1 MLNPQNRFRLES
13 SLFLILG
20 CLFVALAH
28 HNNWLIALDRV
39 VYDFTIA
46 NTSAPMQD
54 DLVIVAIDDHS
65 LHELGPWPWPR
76 DLQAELLRRISNYDP
91 KLIAVDIVYAGETEH
106 DAALV
111 SAVESINTFAAP
123 IIIDTTLQGG
133 QHIEVLP
140 FPELAEQVD
149 ILGHVQIEF
158 DDDAIVRGTHLY
170 QGVGQPVW
178 SHLMI
183 GVVEALGYN
192 TTQPCTNGN
201 SPNRNSSPLFI
212 SKCNYVR
219 IPFAG
224 PPSTYPQVSA
234 HLLLQPDSDNQL
246 LKQAL
251 ENKIVLVGAMAF
263 GVGDWITSPLGDE
276 VTPLSGV
283 EFNANLLSAIT
294 HGTTIKSAPT
304 WINLS
309 LACLLIA
316 LLCLALPRLRPRQS
330 ILTIVVIVLLPI
342 ALTALLLNLFWIH
355 LPLASVT
362 VAALVI
368 YPLWSWRRHEVAWTF
383 IESELDRI
391 DHEGQRLTGFSTQS
405 ISIKSIAKLLDANVS
420 GQAGS
425 LIVQREKPLSA
436 IEEAFLNSA
445 VQEPNPDASEDA
457 LPGERLAAQIGRLQK
472 RARIVREGREIGL
485 SALDHMSS
493 GALIVSATGQIV
505 FTNDEAER
513 LLSIKEH
520 AEVLESLDSVQPP
533 LGQNWLEIW
542 RTVVLR
548 HESVIFESSARNT
561 PVFVTARPLL
571 DPESDPEVLFAPYW
585 VLTISDLTE
594 IRHAQAQREEA
605 LAFLSHDL
613 RSPLSSVLALIEQHG
628 GQDSDGILERVKSY
642 TQKGL
647 SASDQFLQLS
657 RLQLHSEIEFYLI
670 ELDQICQNAADQMFF
685 LAKEKNISI
694 QIDQP
699 LEELWVQANGELL
712 ERALVNLLSNAVKY
726 SPEHTEI
733 SVSFEANDEWA
744 ITRVSDQ
751 GFGIPSDELPHIFE
765 PYFRS
770 RAQELVQNRGAGLG
784 LRFVKTVIDRHAGNI
799 SVRSTVGQGTT
810 FELVLRREDQD
821 SMTATT

>member
-20 CLFVALAH
+20 CLFVGLAH
-28 HNNWLIALDRV
+28 YNNWLIALDRV
-39 VYDFTIA
+39 VYDLTIA
-46 NTSAPMQD
+46 NTPAPMQD

-65 LHELGPWPWPR
+65 LHELGPWPWTR
-76 DLQAELLRRISNYDP
+76 ELQADLLSHINSYKP
-91 KLIAVDIVYAGETEH
+91 KLVAVDIVYAGET
-106 DAALV
+106 AADQSLV
-111 SAVESINTFAAP
+111 SAIKNIDTFAAP
-123 IIIDTTLQGG
+123 IIIDTTVQGG

-140 FPELAEQVD
+140 FSDLAETAD

-158 DDDAIVRGTHLY
+158 DDDAIVRGTYLY

-178 SHLMI
+178 PHLMV
-183 GVVEALGYN
+183 GVSEALGYN
-192 TTQPCTNGN
+192 SSQPCSNTQ
-201 SPNRNSSPLFI
+201 SSPLFV

-224 PPSTYPQVSA
+224 PPSTYPQISA
-234 HLLLQPDSDNQL
+234 NLLLQSQPDDAL

-263 GVGDWITSPLGDE
+263 GVGDWITSPLGDD

-294 HGTTIKSAPT
+294 HGSTIKSVPDWMNAT
-304 WINLS
+304 
-309 LACLLIA
+309 LACLLVA
-316 LLCLALPRLRPRQS
+316 LLCLALPRLRPKQG
-330 ILTIVVIVLLPI
+330 IITIVVTVLFPV
-342 ALTALLLNLFWIH
+342 ALTATLLSLFWIH

-362 VAALVI
+362 VASLVI

-391 DHEGQRLTGFSTQS
+391 DNEGQRLTWFSSQPNSTDP
-405 ISIKSIAKLLDANVS
+405 IAKLLDANVS

-436 IEEAFLNSA
+436 TEEAFLNHATRAPISEA
-445 VQEPNPDASEDA
+445 QEDA

-472 RARIVREGREIGL
+472 RAQIVREGREIGL

-505 FTNDEAER
+505 FTNDEAAR
-513 LLSIKEH
+513 LLSIERPM
-520 AEVLESLDSVQPP
+520 ELLECLDGVQPP

-542 RTVVLR
+542 RTVVLQ
-548 HESVIFESSARNT
+548 HESVIFESSAQNT
-561 PVFVTARPLL
+561 PVFVTARPL
-571 DPESDPEVLFAPYW
+571 SDPETLFAPYW

-613 RSPLSSVLALIEQHG
+613 RSPLSSVLALLEQYG
-628 GQDSDGILERVKSY
+628 GQDHDGVLERVKSY

-657 RLQLHSEIEFYLI
+657 RLQLHSEIEFYPI

-685 LAKEKNISI
+685 LAKEKNIAI
-694 QIDQP
+694 RIDEP
-699 LEELWVQANGELL
+699 LEEIWVQANGELM
-712 ERALVNLLSNAVKY
+712 ERAFVNLLSNAVKY
-726 SPEHTEI
+726 SPDNTEI
-733 SVSFEANDEWA
+733 SISFSVDD
-744 ITRVSDQ
+744 TFVRTSVSDQ
-751 GFGIPSDELPHIFE
+751 GFGIPADELPHVFE

-770 RAQELVQNRGAGLG
+770 RAKELVQNRGAGLG
-784 LRFVKTVIDRHAGNI
+784 LRFVKTVIDRHSGTI
-799 SVRSTVGQGTT
+799 SARSVVGQGTT
-810 FELVLRREDQD
+810 FELVLKRDDQD
-821 SMTATT
+821 SITATI